1 MTDWNKKEFTQE
13 QQISI
18 YNVCNELKAQFPGQP
33 ELFQL
38 ALRTGRRIQ
47 TLLKLKW
54 NDIKFKDTL
63 ETYTDDNGK
72 DKVIKYFGIISIKPW
87 SNKTDDEDN
96 IPITQSIKSILD
108 SLADVRDRQEPWRR
122 FIDWVFVSPRVKD
135 KEFLRIDNPNNSAKA
150 RLKAEHDRKTKKK

>member
-1 MTDWNKKEFTQE
+1 MVWLICVRPQKRAGLILRNTENNYQLKGALSYLWGFALNKGYLPGTPNNPFTAIKISKPRKTHMTDWNKKEFTQE

-18 YNVCNELKAQFPGQP
+18 YNVCNELKSQFPGQP

-72 DKVIKYFGIISIKPW
+72 DKVITKPGQ
-87 SNKTDDEDN
+87 K
-96 IPITQSIKSILD
+96 
-108 SLADVRDRQEPWRR
+108 
-122 FIDWVFVSPRVKD
+122 
-135 KEFLRIDNPNNSAKA
+135 
-150 RLKAEHDRKTKKK
+150 